1 MLKVIVEKS
10 TLSSK
15 GGYVN
20 TITGVKKSTALG
32 VSKTTKLRFLMKTDE
47 AVEVGSEHELNM
59 SDYNQVVRES
69 KVVNQETG
77 EEITIVSTWLHERAE
92 A

>member
-1 MLKVIVEKS
+1 MELTVIKS

-20 TITGVKKSTALG
+20 TLAGVKKSTVLG
-32 VSKTTKLRFLMKTDE
+32 VSKTSKMRFLMKTDE
-47 AVEVGSEHELNM
+47 AVEVGSVHAVNLAE
-59 SDYNQVVRES
+59 YKQVEYS
-69 KVVNQETG
+69 STVVDTDGVERVIN
-77 EEITIVSTWLHERAE
+77 STWLQDIAK